1 MALPKINSSPRYDL
15 VIPSTG
21 QRIRYRP
28 YLVKEEKVLMI
39 AFESGDQKQAM
50 QAIADTLEACIEDN
64 IRVRNLTTFDVE
76 YMFSQIRSKSVG
88 EVASIIIKCSE
99 CESQNEYSLD
109 VSTIK
114 VDVPELNK
122 EISLTDDIV
131 VALKFPEYQSMINS
145 KFDGTRL
152 SDGFSMIGACI
163 DCILTEDEKFDASDV
178 SQEELDEFLES
189 LTTEQFSK
197 ITEFLGKVPTIEHKA
212 EFSCGSCGHDN
223 EVTLRGLKDF
233 L

>member
-1 MALPKINSSPRYDL
+1 MALPKINSSPRYEL

-21 QRIRYRP
+21 QTIRYRP

-50 QAIADTLEACIEDN
+50 QAIADTLEACIDEN
-64 IRVRNLTTFDVE
+64 ITVRKLTTFDVE
-76 YMFSQIRSKSVG
+76 YLFTQIRSKSVG
-88 EVASIIIKCSE
+88 EVASVILKCSE
-99 CESQNEYSLD
+99 CETQNDYSLD
-109 VSTIK
+109 VSTIE
-114 VDVPELNK
+114 VDVPELDK
-122 EISLTDDIV
+122 DIQLTEDIV
-131 VALKFPEYQSMINS
+131 LNLKFPEYESMIKS

-163 DCILTEDEKFDASDV
+163 DTILTEDERYDVADV
-178 SQEELDEFLES
+178 SQKELDEFLES

-197 ITEFLGKVPTIEHKA
+197 ITAFLAKVPTIQHDA
-212 EFSCGSCGHDN
+212 EFMCGNCGHEN
-223 EVTLRGLKDF
+223 KIELRGLRDF